1 MVSTMSLIGKEIGEL
16 LVDSGL
22 LTPDQLEIA
31 EQEKLNTGETI
42 SRVLT
47 RMGLASENQIKDTLE
62 LQYGVT
68 YVSLSKHAPKAEIV
82 NLLPEKLIRQ
92 HQVLPIDYQNGRLT
106 LAMVNPDD
114 PLSVID
120 IKNHIEVQNLKTVV
134 CMEDEFESFV
144 EAFFAPPPP
153 PEPEM
158 LEQAEPEQPEQ
169 DTAQPEVLAESEA
182 LATPATEP
190 ASTTDGAVDL
200 GDLLVSE
207 GILDDDQLFSAL
219 KRGLKEKK
227 ELSEVLIQMK
237 LVTRAQIDSLM
248 QKGQGLP
255 TDQAQVSAETI
266 GGNGKGAIT
275 KEPVNNGKDGGDS
288 QEAPSLG
295 ALDQTTSPV
304 TDKTAAAK
312 PVFER
317 MRRAVEETHFDLNAA
332 FGPLKVSLDE
342 ITSPDPIAQFGELE
356 DDIDFLQLVKQAE
369 DASISLVA
377 NHITSSA
384 VESKCSDIHIHGTT
398 ENVVV
403 QYFCQGNLINESRLE
418 KQLQAELVACFKDIA
433 GLNRAETVK
442 PQDKR
447 IRMRVLES
455 EVELRITTIPEE
467 QGEMV
472 AITLKYLV

>member
-68 YVSLSKHAPKAEIV
+68 YVSLAKLSPRSEIV

-92 HQVLPIDYQNGRLT
+92 HQVLPTDYQNGRLT

-114 PLSVID
+114 PLAVID
-120 IKNHIEVQNLKTVV
+120 IKNHIEVQNLKIVV
-134 CMEDEFESFV
+134 CMEDEFDAFV
-144 EAFFAPPPP
+144 EVFFAPPPA
-153 PEPEM
+153 PEPEVV
-158 LEQAEPEQPEQ
+158 ETPAAEEIPQSA
-169 DTAQPEVLAESEA
+169 AQPESVSQ
-182 LATPATEP
+182 TEP
-190 ASTTDGAVDL
+190 VEVSAEEPDGTTDGVVDL
-200 GDLLVSE
+200 GDLLVRE
-207 GILDDDQLFSAL
+207 GILDDDQVFTAL

-237 LVTRAQIDSLM
+237 LVTREQIESVM
-248 QKGQGLP
+248 QKVKAASTAP
-255 TDQAQVSAETI
+255 PPA
-266 GGNGKGAIT
+266 GNGKGTTT
-275 KEPVNNGKDGGDS
+275 KEPPSNGNGAGNS
-288 QEAPSLG
+288 APKATETASFNEN
-295 ALDQTTSPV
+295 AA
-304 TDKTAAAK
+304 KTADETASAS

-317 MRRAVEETHFDLNAA
+317 MRRTVNETAFDLQAA

-342 ITSPDPIAQFGELE
+342 LTSPDPVTTFNELE
-356 DDIDFLQLVKQAE
+356 DDIDFLQLVKQAQ

-384 VESKCSDIHIHGTT
+384 VESRCSDIHIHGTADD
-398 ENVVV
+398 VVV
-403 QYFCQGNLINESRLE
+403 QYFSLGNLINESRLE

-433 GLNRAETVK
+433 GLNRTEIVK

-447 IRMRVLES
+447 IRMRVQET
-455 EVELRITTIPEE
+455 EVELRITTIPEDE
-467 QGEMV
+467 NGEMV
-472 AITLKYLV
+472 AITLKYVV